1 MRDAGEGGAPPEA
14 PSASLARRA
23 LALAYEALLL
33 AALLLAA
40 ALPFVLMTHT
50 ADAIA
55 ARPLFQ
61 LYLIAVAAAY
71 FVWQWRRGGQTLA
84 MKTWRLRVVTRAGTP
99 LNLRHAVSRFVFA
112 LAGCALAGAGFLWA
126 LLDRESLF
134 LHDRLAGTRIIFV
147 PATTSS

>member
-1 MRDAGEGGAPPEA
+1 MSDAGEGGAPREA

-33 AALLLAA
+33 AALLFAA
-40 ALPFVLMTHT
+40 ALPFVLMKHT

-84 MKTWRLRVVTRAGTP
+84 MKTWRLRVVTRAGAP
-99 LNLRHAVSRFVFA
+99 LNLRHAVGRFVFA
-112 LAGCALAGAGFLWA
+112 LAGCALAGAGVLWA
-126 LLDRESLF
+126 LVDHEGLF
-134 LHDRLAGTRIIFV
+134 LHDRLAGTRI
-147 PATTSS
+147 